1 MMKELIIFPDIHGR
15 DFWKVAKDDIL
26 SGVPCIFLG
35 DYFDPYPRENINGEQ
50 AIENFREILGL
61 SEKEGVNI
69 TFLLGNHD
77 CTYLY
82 PDERICECRTDY
94 QNYPLIQNLL
104 IPIENKIYL
113 AVKKGDYI
121 FSHAGIHEHWL
132 KEVGIE
138 LEDILD
144 KPMNK
149 IGQKVKDWLG
159 CVSSYRG
166 GWGNYSSPVWADI
179 REFQFSRFPY
189 TQIVGHTQQQKNP
202 MRMRDVLCLDCRRA
216 FWMDTEGD
224 IYDYETG
231 KIVP

>member
-1 MMKELIIFPDIHGR
+1 
-15 DFWKVAKDDIL
+15 
-26 SGVPCIFLG
+26 
-35 DYFDPYPRENINGEQ
+35 
-50 AIENFREILGL
+50 
-61 SEKEGVNI
+61 
-69 TFLLGNHD
+69 
-77 CTYLY
+77 
-82 PDERICECRTDY
+82 
-94 QNYPLIQNLL
+94 
-104 IPIENKIYL
+104 
-113 AVKKGDYI
+113 
-121 FSHAGIHEHWL
+121 
-132 KEVGIE
+132 
-138 LEDILD
+138 
-144 KPMNK
+144 MNK

-166 GWGNYSSPVWADI
+166 GWGDYSSPVWADI